1 MKTKSAVYD
10 ITVTAVFAAL
20 IAVCSWI
27 TIPIGEVPFTMQTF
41 AVCCAAGL
49 LGAKRGV
56 TATLIYIILGAVGV
70 PVFSGF
76 RGGIGVIMGT
86 TGGYIIGFLLTA
98 LCTGIFSDKFNKKL
112 PALIS
117 GMVLGTLLCYT
128 LGTAWYMV
136 VYTAKTGAVGVSAV
150 LMNCVVPF
158 IIPDA
163 AKISVAAFAVSRLK
177 NIKYLSYAKAS
188 GTDE

>member
-10 ITVTAVFAAL
+10 ITITAVFAAI

-76 RGGIGVIMGT
+76 RGGIGVIMET

-98 LCTGIFSDKFNKKL
+98 LCTGIFSDKFNR
-112 PALIS
+112 IN
-117 GMVLGTLLCYT
+117 T
-128 LGTAWYMV
+128 
-136 VYTAKTGAVGVSAV
+136 
-150 LMNCVVPF
+150 
-158 IIPDA
+158 
-163 AKISVAAFAVSRLK
+163 
-177 NIKYLSYAKAS
+177 
-188 GTDE
+188 